1 MNNVQQK
8 IDKRKTYLIG
18 LDTETAN
25 GFIDESGKLN
35 LDYSLVYDLG
45 WAVCDKYGNIFLE
58 RSFVIY
64 EVYVGLKEAMKS
76 AYYANKIPQYEIDMK
91 KGDRKM
97 VTLNTAR
104 KILLQDIKNY
114 GVKSIFAHNTIFD
127 LKALNN
133 TIRYVTKSKY
143 RFFFPR
149 TIVLWDTLKMA
160 RDVVCTKKSYINFCK
175 ENGYMTAHKKPQP
188 RATAE
193 ILYRFITGNNNFV
206 ENHTGLEDV
215 QIESQILAYC
225 FKQKKHMQKELFI
238 TT

>member
-1 MNNVQQK
+1 MNKTQQK
-8 IDKRKTYLIG
+8 IDRRKTYLIG

-25 GFIDESGKLN
+25 GFIDENGKLN

-45 WAVCDKYGNIFLE
+45 WAVCDKYGNIYVE

-64 EVYVGLKEAMKS
+64 EVYVCLKEAMKS
-76 AYYANKIPQYEIDMK
+76 AYYAEKLPQYEKDLK
-91 KGDRKM
+91 SGKRKL

-104 KILLQDIKNY
+104 KIMLEDIKQY
-114 GVKSIFAHNTIFD
+114 GIKSAFAHNARFD
-127 LKALNN
+127 LNALNN

-143 RFFFPR
+143 RYFFPK

-160 RDVVCTKKSYINFCK
+160 RDVICKQKTYVRFCK
-175 ENGYMTAHKKPQP
+175 ENGYMTNQRPPQC

-193 ILYRFITGNNNFV
+193 VLYRYITNNTDFV
-206 ENHTGLEDV
+206 ESHTGLEDV
-215 QIESQILAYC
+215 KIESQILAKC
-225 FKQKKHMQKELFI
+225 FQQHKKMRKELFA